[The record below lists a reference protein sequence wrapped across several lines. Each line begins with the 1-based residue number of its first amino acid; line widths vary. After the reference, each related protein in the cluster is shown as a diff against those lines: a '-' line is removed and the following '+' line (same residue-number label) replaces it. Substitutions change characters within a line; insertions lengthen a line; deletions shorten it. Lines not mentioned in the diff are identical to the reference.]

1 MTIII
6 FCQNII
12 FLCFFIFLTMPP
24 EEDEEYNDTNQ
35 TNEEMSQLTMN
46 GTRNSNSLD
55 TRQINYNNPTR
66 NMNST
71 DLDEEEMNEE
81 VVQNVVVEQQ
91 NGIDRSEASYMKE
104 VGLMSCEVFNT
115 THLTMKMLKL

>member
-1 MTIII
+1 
-6 FCQNII
+6 
-12 FLCFFIFLTMPP
+12 MPP

>member
-12 FLCFFIFLTMPP
+12 FLYFFIFLTMPP

-35 TNEEMSQLTMN
+35 MNEEMSFVTLN
-46 GTRNSNSLD
+46 GTRNANGLD
-55 TRQINYNNPTR
+55 TNQVTNNDPTR
-66 NMNST
+66 DMNST
-71 DLDEEEMNEE
+71 NQYEEEINEE
-81 VVQNVVVEQQ
+81 VVQNVIVEQQ

-104 VGLMSCEVFNT
+104 VGLMSCEVFNS